1 MSDADRERWN
11 ARYLEQATRPQHSAF
26 LDGLD
31 DLLPR
36 RGLALDLAGG
46 AGRNALW
53 LARRGLEVTL
63 VDVSDVALG
72 QAEAAAAAE
81 GLRLSTLRL
90 DLEAGPV
97 PPGPWDLLL
106 CTYFLDRRLM
116 AGFAELL
123 APGGLLVFAH
133 ATRTNLERHPRPG
146 PGHLLEDGELATLLP
161 GLERLW
167 CQEGW
172 LEGGRHEARLVARR
186 PPGTTRSGFAPLT
199 PTAAGSAAPRCPT

>member
-11 ARYLEQATRPQHSAF
+11 ARYLEQAAHSHHAAF

-36 RGLALDLAGG
+36 RGKALDLAGG

-63 VDVSDVALG
+63 VDVSPVALG

-81 GLRLSTLRL
+81 GVRLTTVHL
-90 DLEAGPV
+90 DLEVAPV
-97 PPGPWDLLL
+97 PQGPWDLLL
-106 CTYFLDRRLM
+106 CTYYLDRRLM
-116 AGFAELL
+116 AGLPELL
-123 APGGLLVFAH
+123 ATGGLLVFAH

-161 GLERLW
+161 GLERLRY
-167 CQEGW
+167 QEGW
-172 LEGGRHEARLVARR
+172 LESGRHEARLVARR
-186 PPGTTRSGFAPLT
+186 LPP
-199 PTAAGSAAPRCPT
+199 PR